1 VGVALALCVSGLFVG
16 GSSVSA
22 ADGNLDSSFGT
33 AGKVMSNMAD
43 TSQGADRASD
53 IAINPD
59 GSFLVVGYK
68 TVSYDFVIAK
78 YLSSGVLDSS
88 FGTNGRVVTS
98 FGTGADVAT
107 SVEILSNGS
116 FVVAGTSSIGGQDDF
131 AVAKYT
137 ASGVLDTAF
146 GTAGKVTTDVSG
158 TLRGDSVST
167 MAISKTGEVY
177 VAGYSRGSTIDLA
190 VVKYTSAGVLDT
202 SFSSDGIVA
211 IDFFSLQDDA
221 RTIQVLTNGSVLVG
235 GYANN
240 GNGDAL
246 SALVK
251 LTSGGELD
259 QAFGTGGKVTGDH
272 VNYDEEVSSV
282 SISATGE
289 IFAAVTGVDFTLVK
303 YSSFGVLQTTF
314 GISGIA
320 STDFSGG
327 TDYSNCVQV
336 LVDGSVLV
344 SGFATISGSADFAVA
359 KFSSAGILDN
369 SFGISGRSTVSF
381 TSGDDVS
388 AALAVGVNGQIMLA
402 GTADSNGAQADFAIA
417 KFQGGVPV
425 VATTTTTTSTTS
437 IVSGPTSTTSTTSIV
452 SSPTTAPVVAQSIV
466 PLITRSYVTA
476 ISMARYAKISVPA
489 GSEVTLKVYKSTAKR
504 CRVSRKRIRKLKA
517 GTCLVK
523 VTVRTKNGKSKS
535 ATTKIRFK

>member
-1 VGVALALCVSGLFVG
+1 VSGLLLG

-33 AGKVMSNMAD
+33 AGKVISNMAD
-43 TSQGADRASD
+43 TIQGADRAND

-146 GTAGKVTTDVSG
+146 GTAGKVTTDMSG
-158 TLRGDSVST
+158 NLRGDSVST

-211 IDFFSLQDDA
+211 IDFFSSQDDA
-221 RTIQVLTNGSVLVG
+221 RTIQVLTNGSIVVG
-235 GYANN
+235 GYAIN
-240 GNGDAL
+240 GNGDSV

-251 LTSGGELD
+251 LTSSGELD
-259 QAFGTGGKVTGDH
+259 QAFGAGGKITGDY

-282 SISATGE
+282 SISAAGE
-289 IFAAVTGVDFTLVK
+289 IFAAVTGVDFTVVK
-303 YSSFGVLQTTF
+303 YSSSGVLQTTF
-314 GISGIA
+314 GTSGIA
-320 STDFSGG
+320 ATDFSSG
-327 TDYSNCVQV
+327 TDYSSCVQV

-369 SFGISGRSTVSF
+369 TFGISGRSTVSF
-381 TSGDDVS
+381 TSGDDIS

-402 GTADSNGAQADFAIA
+402 GTADSNGAQSDFAIA

-437 IVSGPTSTTSTTSIV
+437 IVS
-452 SSPTTAPVVAQSIV
+452 SPTTAPVVAKSIV
-466 PLITRSYVTA
+466 PLITRNYVTA
-476 ISMARYAKISVPA
+476 ISMARYAKLSVPT
-489 GSEVTLKVYKSTAKR
+489 GSKVTLKVYSSAAKR
-504 CRVSRKRIRKLKA
+504 CRVSGTRIRKSKA

-523 VTVRTKNGKSKS
+523 VTVRTKNGRSKS
-535 ATTKIRFK
+535 AAAKIRFK

>member
-1 VGVALALCVSGLFVG
+1 VSGLLLG

-33 AGKVMSNMAD
+33 AGKVISNMAD
-43 TSQGADRASD
+43 TIQGADRAND

-146 GTAGKVTTDVSG
+146 GTAGKVTTDMSG
-158 TLRGDSVST
+158 NLRGDSVST

-211 IDFFSLQDDA
+211 IDFFSSQDDA
-221 RTIQVLTNGSVLVG
+221 RTIQVLTNGSIVVG
-235 GYANN
+235 GYAIN
-240 GNGDAL
+240 GNGDSV

-251 LTSGGELD
+251 LTSSGELD
-259 QAFGTGGKVTGDH
+259 QAFGAGGKITGDY

-282 SISATGE
+282 SISAAGE
-289 IFAAVTGVDFTLVK
+289 IFAAVTGVDFTVDRR
-303 YSSFGVLQTTF
+303 
-314 GISGIA
+314 A
-320 STDFSGG
+320 SCRERV
-327 TDYSNCVQV
+327 YV
-336 LVDGSVLV
+336 LV
-344 SGFATISGSADFAVA
+344 
-359 KFSSAGILDN
+359 
-369 SFGISGRSTVSF
+369 
-381 TSGDDVS
+381 
-388 AALAVGVNGQIMLA
+388 
-402 GTADSNGAQADFAIA
+402 
-417 KFQGGVPV
+417 
-425 VATTTTTTSTTS
+425 
-437 IVSGPTSTTSTTSIV
+437 
-452 SSPTTAPVVAQSIV
+452 
-466 PLITRSYVTA
+466 
-476 ISMARYAKISVPA
+476 
-489 GSEVTLKVYKSTAKR
+489 
-504 CRVSRKRIRKLKA
+504 
-517 GTCLVK
+517 
-523 VTVRTKNGKSKS
+523 
-535 ATTKIRFK
+535 